1 LPLARRAPAQVQAV
15 LALAASWVSRK
26 PEDRTLTGTVV
37 DSGDGVT
44 HVIPV
49 AEGYVIGSCIRHIPL
64 AGRDITAFIQRQL
77 RERGE
82 PVPPEDSLEVA
93 KRIKERFCYISQD
106 IVKEY
111 GKFDADPAKMF
122 KRFAG
127 RNARTRAEYA
137 ADVGYEQFLGP
148 ELFFNPEVYSS
159 DFTKPLPEVVDES
172 ILGCPLDF
180 RRQLY
185 ANIVLSGGST
195 MFTNFHRRL
204 QADIKSRVQE
214 RIAANWRKH
223 KVAEPPPDMKVKVVS
238 HDMQRYAVW
247 FGGSMLASTPEF
259 ARVCITKQQ
268 YAEEGPRCARANAV
282 FNAAM

>member
-1 LPLARRAPAQVQAV
+1 MCVFPFLL
-15 LALAASWVSRK
+15 SFS
-26 PEDRTLTGTVV
+26 
-37 DSGDGVT
+37 S
-44 HVIPV
+44 
-49 AEGYVIGSCIRHIPL
+49 YVG
-64 AGRDITAFIQRQL
+64 
-77 RERGE
+77 
-82 PVPPEDSLEVA
+82 
-93 KRIKERFCYISQD
+93 QD
-106 IVKEY
+106 IVKEFQR
-111 GKFDADPAKMF
+111 FDNNPAKHLQRLNF
-122 KRFAG
+122 TSSRGSK
-127 RNARTRAEYA
+127 A
-137 ADVGYEQFLGP
+137 AYSVELGYEQFLGP

-204 QADIKSRVQE
+204 QSDIKARVQE

-247 FGGSMLASTPEF
+247 FGGSMLSSTPEF
-259 ARVCITKQQ
+259 YRVCLTKAQ
-268 YAEEGPRCARANAV
+268 YQEEGPRCARANAV